1 MAHPAG
7 SELRSRTVATP
18 QRVHKFSDQALLL
31 DEEAVLSKHQMMEGQ
46 AVEIELLKEQE
57 EQRGSERL
65 YFRDGKRLIDFVLAF
80 ETPADA
86 DDQKEEEKEKQ
97 RELAEKRKVF
107 EENLQTSGLELEH
120 EDEISTKVSLEST
133 LFAFYNR
140 MPKIVGKILKC
151 TCFIV
156 FRLEDVFYLS
166 DKHLDLS
173 FLSIAKHAPISR
185 TIFVFLTPRNKIF
198 GHEVFGGHLSCCC
211 HLRFIVL

>member
-107 EENLQTSGLELEH
+107 EENLQKAGLELEH
-120 EDEISTKVSLEST
+120 EDEITTKVSLEST

-140 MPKIVGKILKC
+140 MQKIVGKINARVLLCFALKMSS
-151 TCFIV
+151 TCLTNTWI
-156 FRLEDVFYLS
+156 YLS
-166 DKHLDLS
+166 
-173 FLSIAKHAPISR
+173 FRSR
-185 TIFVFLTPRNKIF
+185 SMLQLVGQYLYF
-198 GHEVFGGHLSCCC
+198 
-211 HLRFIVL
+211 